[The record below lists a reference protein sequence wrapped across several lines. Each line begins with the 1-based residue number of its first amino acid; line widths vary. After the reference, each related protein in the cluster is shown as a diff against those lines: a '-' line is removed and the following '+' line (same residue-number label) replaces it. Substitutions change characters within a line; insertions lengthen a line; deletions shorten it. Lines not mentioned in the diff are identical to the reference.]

1 MIYLIY
7 EVNCRFLSILLH
19 KYLISIFFTSFIE
32 EIIIWFYF
40 LCLHAAKKVS
50 FKISCSLS
58 LLCWLQNLQVQW
70 LFPSG
75 GSLQANL
82 KIFIFHRQITHQLHF
97 FPTFT
102 QLTSYIP
109 HILLEINS
117 FLLPIWSTFVYEA
130 SVLSLLWDQVMRCG
144 KYLTAK
150 AAHKRHLYGP
160 ILDAILRNCGS
171 QTVKCWWYNPFTT
184 TTAKLRNC
192 NEQLLV
198 TAHPRVTRQCI
209 CVTTLSRSYL
219 EDKSNNR
226 DSLSQPQLQF

>member
-40 LCLHAAKKVS
+40 LCLPAAKKVS

-58 LLCWLQNLQVQW
+58 LLCWLQNLQVEW
-70 LFPSG
+70 LFTSG

-109 HILLEINS
+109 HILLEITS

-130 SVLSLLWDQVMRCG
+130 SVLSLCKSACFWR
-144 KYLTAK
+144 
-150 AAHKRHLYGP
+150 
-160 ILDAILRNCGS
+160 
-171 QTVKCWWYNPFTT
+171 WFF
-184 TTAKLRNC
+184 
-192 NEQLLV
+192 LLC
-198 TAHPRVTRQCI
+198 CI
-209 CVTTLSRSYL
+209 CSWKFVSVEQIAGFTLIS
-219 EDKSNNR
+219 
-226 DSLSQPQLQF
+226 

>member
-1 MIYLIY
+1 MLIGCTMTFNQLEKLECAKAAWPLLSLLCLYLLTQWQYCTSYCMIYFLN

-40 LCLHAAKKVS
+40 LCLPAAKKVS

-58 LLCWLQNLQVQW
+58 LLCWLQNLQVEW
-70 LFPSG
+70 LFTSG

-109 HILLEINS
+109 HILLEITS

-130 SVLSLLWDQVMRCG
+130 SVLSLIKNDRD
-144 KYLTAK
+144 K
-150 AAHKRHLYGP
+150 
-160 ILDAILRNCGS
+160 
-171 QTVKCWWYNPFTT
+171 F
-184 TTAKLRNC
+184 
-192 NEQLLV
+192 LLAV
-198 TAHPRVTRQCI
+198 RATQ
-209 CVTTLSRSYL
+209 
-219 EDKSNNR
+219 
-226 DSLSQPQLQF
+226 

>member
-1 MIYLIY
+1 MIYFLC

-32 EIIIWFYF
+32 EIIIWFSF

-58 LLCWLQNLQVQW
+58 LLCWLQNLQVEW
-70 LFPSG
+70 LFTSG

-109 HILLEINS
+109 HILLEITS

-130 SVLSLLWDQVMRCG
+130 SVLSLSLPCLFLIWRVCQKLCRDGRSDQWDSPGQ
-144 KYLTAK
+144 
-150 AAHKRHLYGP
+150 
-160 ILDAILRNCGS
+160 IS
-171 QTVKCWWYNPFTT
+171 FTG
-184 TTAKLRNC
+184 
-192 NEQLLV
+192 
-198 TAHPRVTRQCI
+198 
-209 CVTTLSRSYL
+209 
-219 EDKSNNR
+219 
-226 DSLSQPQLQF
+226 LQEKKVSF

>member
-40 LCLHAAKKVS
+40 LCLPAAKKVS

-109 HILLEINS
+109 HILLEITS
-117 FLLPIWSTFVYEA
+117 FLLPIWSTFVNEA
-130 SVLSLLWDQVMRCG
+130 SLLSLP
-144 KYLTAK
+144 
-150 AAHKRHLYGP
+150 LY
-160 ILDAILRNCGS
+160 
-171 QTVKCWWYNPFTT
+171 
-184 TTAKLRNC
+184 
-192 NEQLLV
+192 
-198 TAHPRVTRQCI
+198 
-209 CVTTLSRSYL
+209 
-219 EDKSNNR
+219 
-226 DSLSQPQLQF
+226 

>member
-1 MIYLIY
+1 MAFVSKVCRPKSLNVEMSLSRNQWQYCTSYRMIYLIY

-58 LLCWLQNLQVQW
+58 LLCWLQNLQVEW
-70 LFPSG
+70 LFTSG

-109 HILLEINS
+109 HILLEITS
-117 FLLPIWSTFVYEA
+117 FLLHIWSIFVYEA
-130 SVLSLLWDQVMRCG
+130 SVLSLRETPTMD
-144 KYLTAK
+144 
-150 AAHKRHLYGP
+150 
-160 ILDAILRNCGS
+160 
-171 QTVKCWWYNPFTT
+171 
-184 TTAKLRNC
+184 
-192 NEQLLV
+192 
-198 TAHPRVTRQCI
+198 
-209 CVTTLSRSYL
+209 
-219 EDKSNNR
+219 
-226 DSLSQPQLQF
+226 